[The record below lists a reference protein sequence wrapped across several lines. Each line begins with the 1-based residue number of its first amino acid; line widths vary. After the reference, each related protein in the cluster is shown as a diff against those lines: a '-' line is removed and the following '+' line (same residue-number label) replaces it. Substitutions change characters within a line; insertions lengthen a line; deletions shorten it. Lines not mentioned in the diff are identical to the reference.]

1 MDTKNII
8 LLALVAIIIIAP
20 LIMYMGQGE
29 EQGYFG
35 GTDDAGGSKIA
46 EMYHVVDSEGNN
58 VSEADP
64 DAGINVTVKDAA
76 GIEIA
81 NGTTDKD
88 GNVILDLPELDK
100 LSIETDDYKG
110 DNASSAIVTTDN
122 PNIVASITDDGKLN
136 VTTLSNQT
144 QKTVYTLWFASLWEP
159 PSGEIESLVFCLQAA
174 IGAIIIG
181 YIFGFWHG
189 GNKAKKDE

>member
-20 LIMYMGQGE
+20 LVIYMGQGE

-76 GIEIA
+76 GIDIA
-81 NGTTDKD
+81 NGTTDD
-88 GNVILDLPELDK
+88 EGNVILDLPEIDK

-122 PNIVASITDDGKLN
+122 PNIMASITDDGKLN
-136 VTTLSNQT
+136 VTTLSNET
-144 QKTVYTLWFASLWEP
+144 QKTTYTLWFASLWEP

>member
-20 LIMYMGQGE
+20 LFIYMGQGE
-29 EQGYFG
+29 EQGLFG
-35 GTDDAGGSKIA
+35 GTDDQGGSKVG
-46 EMYHVVDSEGNN
+46 EMYHVVDTEGNN
-58 VSEADP
+58 LSEADP

-76 GIEIA
+76 GMDIA
-81 NGTTDKD
+81 NGTTDND

-110 DNASSAIVTTDN
+110 DNASSAIITTDN
-122 PNIVASITDDGKLN
+122 PNIMASITDDGKLN
-136 VTTLSNQT
+136 VTTLSNET
-144 QKTVYTLWFASLWEP
+144 QKATYTVWFASLWEP
-159 PSGEIESLVFCLQAA
+159 PSGEIESLIFCLQAA